1 MKRIKAASIT
11 QTIVFSRSENE
22 PKEYAK
28 RKVQEEIERYKY
40 RLNRENTKYKILSEK
55 TQENGSVIMEI
66 VKECGNRTLVGT
78 YLD

>member
-11 QTIVFSRSENE
+11 QTIIFARSENE

-28 RKVQEEIERYKY
+28 RK
-40 RLNRENTKYKILSEK
+40 
-55 TQENGSVIMEI
+55 ENGSVVIEI
-66 VKECGNRTLVGT
+66 LKECGNQTPVGT